1 MLEQWFIDLP
11 ISINVLFIVL
21 ALYFVTR
28 AAHYLVDGAVSI
40 AHEYQ
45 ISPLIIGAT
54 VVAMGTTSAENTV
67 NLVIILTGGD
77 PSTVIGNLL
86 GSNLVNFGIE
96 LGVSALIAGIILV
109 PRGAFEKD
117 IPLYFATVGLVTA
130 FASDGQISR
139 SEALIGLVIFV
150 TALGLIIQYARSRR
164 ESSVLLVEAE
174 EIEAISHP
182 TAKRLTRRQA
192 VLTLFGGL
200 FFLVLASRFLIL
212 NTAAVA
218 AVVGIPEFIIG
229 LVIIGP
235 GTSIPEIAS
244 SIQAARRGHA
254 SLVLGTVFGSCLFNL
269 SLGLGLPAIIR
280 PLPVGET
287 AILSLVFINVVNL
300 SLLATLLMD
309 LRWIGRAR
317 TINRVTG
324 VFLVITYLGFISY
337 LVVDAAGEGFES
349 WWKAFVLVL
358 IVVGF
363 VLVVRQAAKIFI
375 STRAARA
382 KGKVERKRILCA
394 TRGGH
399 ASQPTHQKA
408 IEVALERGAELIFL
422 YVFDQ
427 RVIQRV
433 ASPIVIN
440 ISSQMDHMRAF
451 LENTA
456 QKQAVQAGVKARVFV
471 RAGSLREQI
480 QAIANEQR
488 VDLIVMGNPSEKS
501 SLFKREALRAIA
513 DEIEAETG
521 IEVLVL
527 SDQEIETSSGVP

>member
-1 MLEQWFIDLP
+1 VLEQLFIDLP
-11 ISINVLFIVL
+11 ISINVLFIVF
-21 ALYFVTR
+21 ALYIVTR

-40 AHEYQ
+40 AHEYR

-67 NLVIILTGGD
+67 NLVIVLTGGD

-96 LGVSALIAGIILV
+96 LGVSALIAGLIMV

-117 IPLYFATVGLVTA
+117 IPLYFATVGLITA

-150 TALGLIIQYARSRR
+150 TALSLIIQYARSRR

-174 EIEAISHP
+174 QLEAISHP

-192 VLTLFGGL
+192 LLALAGGL
-200 FFLVLASRFLIL
+200 VFLVISSRFLIL

-218 AVVGIPEFIIG
+218 TAVGIPEFIIG

-235 GTSIPEIAS
+235 GTSMPEIAS
-244 SIQAARRGHA
+244 SLQAARRGHA

-269 SLGLGLPAIIR
+269 SLGLGLPAVIR

-287 AILSLVFINVVNL
+287 AILSLAFINVINL
-300 SLLATLLMD
+300 SLLALLLID

-317 TINRVTG
+317 TITRVAG
-324 VFLVITYLGFISY
+324 AYLVITYLGFISY
-337 LVVDAAGEGFES
+337 LVVDATGGSFES
-349 WWKAFVLVL
+349 WWKAVVLVL
-358 IVVGF
+358 AVVGF
-363 VLVVRQAAKIFI
+363 VFGARKAITTFTSA
-375 STRAARA
+375 RAARA
-382 KGKVERKRILCA
+382 AQRGRILCA
-394 TRGGH
+394 TRGGQ

-408 IEVALERGAELIFL
+408 IEIALEQNAELVFL

-427 RVIQRV
+427 RAIQQV
-433 ASPIVIN
+433 ATPIVIN
-440 ISSQMDHMRAF
+440 VSSQMDHMRAF
-451 LENTA
+451 LRNTA
-456 QKQAVQAGVKARVFV
+456 QRQAAQAGVRAMVRV

-480 QAIANEQR
+480 QAIANEHK
-488 VDLIVMGNPSEKS
+488 VDLIVMGNPSEKT
-501 SLFKREALRAIA
+501 SLFKREALRALA

-521 IEVLVL
+521 IEVLAL
-527 SDQEIETSSGVP
+527 SDQEVET

>member
-1 MLEQWFIDLP
+1 MLEQLFINLP
-11 ISINVLFIVL
+11 IAINILFIVI
-21 ALYFVTR
+21 ALYVVTR

-40 AHEYQ
+40 AHEYH

-67 NLVIILTGGD
+67 NLVIVLSDGD

-96 LGVSALIAGIILV
+96 LGVSALIAGLILV

-150 TALGLIIQYARSRR
+150 TALGLVIQYARSKR

-192 VLTLFGGL
+192 LQALIGGL
-200 FFLVLASRFLIL
+200 IFLVLSSRFLIL

-218 AVVGIPEFIIG
+218 TVVGIPEFIIG

-235 GTSIPEIAS
+235 GTSMPEIAS

-269 SLGLGLPAIIR
+269 SLGLGLPAVIR

-300 SLLATLLMD
+300 ALLVLLLMD
-309 LRWIGRAR
+309 LKWVGRAR
-317 TINRVTG
+317 TITRVTG
-324 VFLVITYLGFISY
+324 AYLVITYLGFISY
-337 LVVDAAGEGFES
+337 LVVDAAGGSFES
-349 WWKAFVLVL
+349 WWKPFALVVFVVGSVL
-358 IVVGF
+358 IV
-363 VLVVRQAAKIFI
+363 RKAAIVI
-375 STRAARA
+375 VSTRAARA
-382 KGKVERKRILCA
+382 AGQVERKRILCA

-399 ASQPTHQKA
+399 ASQPTHQRA
-408 IEVALERGAELIFL
+408 IEIALERDAELIFL

-427 RVIQRV
+427 QAIQQV
-433 ASPIVIN
+433 ATPILIN
-440 ISSQMDHMRAF
+440 VSSQMDHMRAF
-451 LENTA
+451 LRNTA
-456 QKQAVQAGVKARVFV
+456 RKQATQAGVRARVLV

-480 QAIANEQR
+480 QAIADEQH

-501 SLFKREALRAIA
+501 SLFKREALQAFA
-513 DEIEAETG
+513 DEIETETG
-521 IEVLVL
+521 IEVLAL
-527 SDQEIETSSGVP
+527 TDQEVET

>member
-1 MLEQWFIDLP
+1 MLEQLFIDLP
-11 ISINVLFIVL
+11 ISVNVLFIAL
-21 ALYFVTR
+21 ALYIVAR

-40 AHEYQ
+40 AHEYR

-67 NLVIILTGGD
+67 NLVIVLTGGD

-96 LGVSALIAGIILV
+96 LGVSALIAGLIMV

-117 IPLYFATVGLVTA
+117 IPLYFATVGLITV

-139 SEALIGLVIFV
+139 TEALIGLVIFV

-164 ESSVLLVEAE
+164 GSSVLLVEAE

-182 TAKRLTRRQA
+182 TARRLTQRQA
-192 VLTLFGGL
+192 LLALLGGL
-200 FFLVLASRFLIL
+200 VFLVFSSRFLIL

-218 AVVGIPEFIIG
+218 TAVGIPEFIIG

-269 SLGLGLPAIIR
+269 SLGLGLPASIR

-287 AILSLVFINVVNL
+287 AILGLVFINVVNL
-300 SLLATLLMD
+300 SLLALLLID

-317 TINRVTG
+317 TITRVTG
-324 VFLVITYLGFISY
+324 AFLVITYIGFISY
-337 LVVDAAGEGFES
+337 LVVDAAGGSFES
-349 WWKAFVLVL
+349 WWKAAALVL
-358 IVVGF
+358 AGVGF
-363 VLVVRQAAKIFI
+363 VVGARKAITTFTSA
-375 STRAARA
+375 RAARDA
-382 KGKVERKRILCA
+382 ESARILCA
-394 TRGGH
+394 TRGGQ
-399 ASQPTHQKA
+399 ASRPTHQKA
-408 IEVALERGAELIFL
+408 IEIALDRNAELVFL

-427 RVIQRV
+427 RAIQQV
-433 ASPIVIN
+433 STPLVIN
-440 ISSQMDHMRAF
+440 VSSQMDHMRDF
-451 LENTA
+451 LRNTA
-456 QKQAVQAGVKARVFV
+456 QRQATKEGVRARVHV
-471 RAGSLREQI
+471 CAGSLREQI
-480 QAIANEQR
+480 ETIANEQH
-488 VDLIVMGNPSEKS
+488 VDLIVMGNPCEKS
-501 SLFKREALRAIA
+501 SLFKREALRALA
-513 DEIEAETG
+513 DEIETETG
-521 IEVLVL
+521 IEVLAL
-527 SDQEIETSSGVP
+527 CDQEVET

>member
-1 MLEQWFIDLP
+1 MLEQLFIDIH
-11 ISINVLFIVL
+11 ISINVLFIVI
-21 ALYFVTR
+21 ALFIVTR

-40 AHEYQ
+40 AHEYN

-67 NLVIILTGGD
+67 NLVIVLTDGD

-96 LGVSALIAGIILV
+96 LGVSALIAGLIMV

-117 IPLYFATVGLVTA
+117 IPLYFATVGLITV

-139 SEALIGLVIFV
+139 TEALIGLVIFV

-164 ESSVLLVEAE
+164 GSSVLLVEAV

-182 TAKRLTRRQA
+182 TARRLTRPQA
-192 VLTLFGGL
+192 LLTLFGGL
-200 FFLVLASRFLIL
+200 IFLVLSSRFLIL

-218 AVVGIPEFIIG
+218 TVMGIPEFIIG

-235 GTSIPEIAS
+235 GTSMPEIAS

-269 SLGLGLPAIIR
+269 SLGLGLPAVIQ

-287 AILSLVFINVVNL
+287 AILSLVFINVINL
-300 SLLATLLMD
+300 SLLALLLID

-317 TINRVTG
+317 TITRVTG
-324 VFLVITYLGFISY
+324 AYLVITYIGFISY
-337 LVVDAAGEGFES
+337 LVVDAAGGSFES
-349 WWKAFVLVL
+349 WGKAAALVL
-358 IVVGF
+358 AVMGF
-363 VLVVRQAAKIFI
+363 ILGVRRGITAFTTA
-375 STRAARA
+375 RAARDA
-382 KGKVERKRILCA
+382 QRGRILCA
-394 TRGGH
+394 TRGGQ

-408 IEVALERGAELIFL
+408 IEIALERNAELIFL

-427 RVIQRV
+427 RAVQQV
-433 ASPIVIN
+433 ATPIVIN
-440 ISSQMDHMRAF
+440 VSSQMEHMRVF
-451 LENTA
+451 LRNTA
-456 QKQAVQAGVKARVFV
+456 QRQATKAGVRARVRV

-480 QAIANEQR
+480 QTIANEQD
-488 VDLIVMGNPSEKS
+488 VDLIVMGNPSEKT
-501 SLFKREALRAIA
+501 SLFKREALRALA

-521 IEVLVL
+521 IEVLAL
-527 SDQEIETSSGVP
+527 SGQEIKS

>member
-1 MLEQWFIDLP
+1 MLEQLFINLP
-11 ISINVLFIVL
+11 ISINVLFIVI
-21 ALYFVTR
+21 ALYIVTR

-40 AHEYQ
+40 AHEYR

-54 VVAMGTTSAENTV
+54 VVAMSTTSAENTV
-67 NLVIILTGGD
+67 NLVIVLTDGD

-96 LGVSALIAGIILV
+96 LGVSALIAGLILV

-117 IPLYFATVGLVTA
+117 IPLYFATVGLITA

-139 SEALIGLVIFV
+139 LEALIGLVIFV

-192 VLTLFGGL
+192 LLALAGGL
-200 FFLVLASRFLIL
+200 VFLVLSSRFLIL

-218 AVVGIPEFIIG
+218 TAVGIPEFIIG

-235 GTSIPEIAS
+235 GTSMPEIAS

-269 SLGLGLPAIIR
+269 SLGLGLPAVIR

-300 SLLATLLMD
+300 SLLALLLMD
-309 LRWIGRAR
+309 FRWIGRAR
-317 TINRVTG
+317 TITRFTG
-324 VFLVITYLGFISY
+324 VYLVSTYLGFISY
-337 LVVDAAGEGFES
+337 LVVDAAGGSVES
-349 WWKAFVLVL
+349 WWKVIVLVVA
-358 IVVGF
+358 VVGF
-363 VLVVRQAAKIFI
+363 VLVVRQFITIFT
-375 STRAARA
+375 SARLA
-382 KGKVERKRILCA
+382 RVKGQVEKKRILCP
-394 TRGGH
+394 TRGGQD
-399 ASQPTHQKA
+399 SQPTHQKA
-408 IEVALERGAELIFL
+408 IEIALDRGAELIFL

-427 RVIQRV
+427 RAIQQV
-433 ASPIVIN
+433 ATPIVIN
-440 ISSQMDHMRAF
+440 VSSQMDHMRAF
-451 LENTA
+451 LRNTA
-456 QKQAVQAGVKARVFV
+456 QREAIKAGVRARVLV

-480 QAIANEQR
+480 QSIANEQR

-501 SLFKREALRAIA
+501 SLFKREALRVLA

-521 IEVLVL
+521 IEVLAL
-527 SDQEIETSSGVP
+527 TDQEVET